1 VSLDGV
7 YGATW
12 LLNGGAFD
20 QTYVGSSLVVAGSL
34 SNNGAWVVASVL
46 SPSQFTT
53 VAPPTPEVFPAAF
66 TASFMPPGFVA
77 IVPDTMNDWLLYAE
91 LFAAITV
98 LDKQNLDSTA
108 LQARLAQEK
117 ARIVAAR
124 AGRRDQP
131 YQVPMRRPRAGG
143 PRGGGGWGT

>member
-1 VSLDGV
+1 MSTPDGI

-12 LLNGGAFD
+12 VLNGGAFD
-20 QTYVGSSLVVAGSL
+20 QTYVGQALTITGSA
-34 SNNGAWVVASVL
+34 SNNGSWVVASVIA
-46 SPSQFTT
+46 PTQFTT
-53 VAPPTPEVFPAAF
+53 VATPTPEIFPSTVVATF
-66 TASFMPPGFVA
+66 LPPGTVGV
-77 IVPDTMNDWLLYAE
+77 VPDTMNDWLLYAE
-91 LFAAITV
+91 LFAAIAI

-108 LQARLAQEK
+108 LQARLALER

-143 PRGGGGWGT
+143 PRGGWGQT